1 MGRSARSFV
10 AVVAVLVVFAELMLY
25 GGDRREVALAFVLA
39 QALGLCLLLV
49 LTRWA
54 PAELRRRRALLPL
67 YLMFAGLVAWIGFQF
82 APVGQGMARSAWAA
96 AGAPPAVTIDSFA
109 TLVELAKLLG
119 LAAVFLVGVI
129 VGGGERRS
137 RAAFHALGLAAGAYA
152 AWGVVGFYLGGWGGA
167 MVRVERLSGS
177 LLSPNT
183 TAAVLGAAAI
193 AGWAAIL
200 VSVRSALARERPL
213 QSRIAAVAARVWP
226 WVALE
231 IVTLWALALTGSRG
245 GAVSTLV
252 GFVAASA
259 AVVLARGGGARAGG
273 LLETVAAATAGL
285 LVAATA
291 VFVSQG
297 GFAARLRD
305 YQIGMAGRTA
315 YIDLYAGHLR
325 DVPWTGF
332 GLGTFARFNPL
343 MLGPTAPAR
352 FWEFGA
358 MHNVYLQWLYE
369 AGVVGAALMFGC
381 LAWAV
386 GLVGWGLTRPEA
398 GRRWTAAALGTSAM
412 LAAHGLVD
420 FDLQIHGVAALWALV
435 LGAGVGAALRRAA

>member
-1 MGRSARSFV
+1 
-10 AVVAVLVVFAELMLY
+10 
-25 GGDRREVALAFVLA
+25 
-39 QALGLCLLLV
+39 
-49 LTRWA
+49 
-54 PAELRRRRALLPL
+54 
-67 YLMFAGLVAWIGFQF
+67 
-82 APVGQGMARSAWAA
+82 
-96 AGAPPAVTIDSFA
+96 
-109 TLVELAKLLG
+109 
-119 LAAVFLVGVI
+119 
-129 VGGGERRS
+129 
-137 RAAFHALGLAAGAYA
+137 
-152 AWGVVGFYLGGWGGA
+152 
-167 MVRVERLSGS
+167 
-177 LLSPNT
+177 
-183 TAAVLGAAAI
+183 
-193 AGWAAIL
+193 
-200 VSVRSALARERPL
+200 
-213 QSRIAAVAARVWP
+213 
-226 WVALE
+226 
-231 IVTLWALALTGSRG
+231 
-245 GAVSTLV
+245 
-252 GFVAASA
+252 
-259 AVVLARGGGARAGG
+259 
-273 LLETVAAATAGL
+273 L

-291 VFVSQG
+291 AFVSQG
-297 GFAARLRD
+297 GFAERLRD